1 MIALKKGQ
9 DIILDVKGNSLIKF
23 LFYLFFLYLN
33 GIAAK
38 AQGPYLG
45 AMVTPAGTSIIGGA
59 SVLGIA
65 EVGAV
70 YQPQWNKKTNV
81 GYIGGTGKLPLRYRI
96 IKEDYSGS
104 LIFGLYA
111 TSNLG
116 SIKIPIPE
124 YSDEKKSK
132 SSLGWSLSM
141 GGEFMLFKS
150 GIIISLPIELGI
162 GKMHFN
168 QAFDE
173 QNVQLSSDYTLR
185 TTLIMNV
192 GLRMFLFRTNCEEY
206 ISNLY

>member
-1 MIALKKGQ
+1 MIAFEKGQ
-9 DIILDVKGNSLIKF
+9 NITLDVEGSSLLKI
-23 LFYLFFLYLN
+23 LFYIFFLNFYC
-33 GIAAK
+33 IAAK

-45 AMVTPAGTSIIGGA
+45 AMVTPAGSSIIGGS
-59 SVLGIA
+59 SVFGIA

-81 GYIGGTGKLPLRYRI
+81 GYIGGTGKVPLRYRI

-124 YSDEKKSK
+124 NSDEKTSK
-132 SSLGWSLSM
+132 RSLGWSLSM

-173 QNVQLSSDYTLR
+173 QNVQLSSDYKLR

-206 ISNLY
+206 ISNL